1 MVRIAEIAPGVF
13 QLSLYVA
20 ELQLPFNHFL
30 VVDDE
35 PLLFHTGHR
44 RNFELLRQA
53 LATIIDPSSLRWI
66 GFSHFEADECG
77 ALNQWLALALRAQ
90 PLCGM
95 LAARTSVA
103 DYADRPPRALA
114 PGELVTT
121 GTRRFAFQRTP
132 HVPHGWE
139 AGLLFEETGRILFCS
154 DLLGQRGDL
163 GALTRAGV
171 AEASV
176 QALSQ
181 MQAGPMANSIPYTP
195 YTDTILRRLAALRP
209 ALIAP
214 MHGPAFE
221 GDGERELQDY
231 AQALAGVLG
240 SAQA

>member
-1 MVRIAEIAPGVF
+1 MVRIAEIAPRVF
-13 QLSLYVA
+13 QLSLYAA
-20 ELQLPFNHFL
+20 ELKLPFNEFL
-30 VVDDE
+30 VLDDE

-44 RNFELLRQA
+44 RSFELVREA
-53 LATIIDPSSLRWI
+53 LATIIDPARLRWI

-77 ALNQWLALALRAQ
+77 ALNQWLAVAPHAQ

-95 LAARTSVA
+95 LAARTSVD
-103 DYADRPPRALA
+103 DYAARPPRALA
-114 PGELVTT
+114 PGEVVAT

-139 AGLLFEETGRILFCS
+139 AGLLFEESGRILFCS
-154 DLLGQRGDL
+154 DLLGQRGDH

-176 QALSQ
+176 QALIEQQS
-181 MQAGPMANSIPYTP
+181 GPMANSIPYTP

-221 GDGERELQDY
+221 GDGERELREY
-231 AQALAGVLG
+231 AAALGGVLG
-240 SAQA
+240 RAQA

>member
-1 MVRIAEIAPGVF
+1 MVRIAEIAPNVF

-20 ELQLPFNHFL
+20 ELQLPFNEFL

-44 RNFELLRQA
+44 RSFEMVRQA
-53 LATIIDPSSLRWI
+53 LAAIVDPASLRWI

-77 ALNQWLALALRAQ
+77 ALNQWLALAPRAQ
-90 PLCGM
+90 PLCGI

-114 PGELVTT
+114 AGEVIAT
-121 GTRRFAFQRTP
+121 GARRFVFQRTP

-139 AGLLFEETGRILFCS
+139 AGLLFEQTGRLLFCS
-154 DLLGQRGDL
+154 DLLGQRGDQ
-163 GALTRAGV
+163 GALTHGSV
-171 AEASV
+171 AEQSV
-176 QALSQ
+176 QALIQ

-231 AQALAGVLG
+231 AQGLAGALG

>member
-53 LATIIDPSSLRWI
+53 LA
-66 GFSHFEADECG
+66 
-77 ALNQWLALALRAQ
+77 LAPRAQ